1 MFYGSHK
8 HTLDAK
14 GRLIIP
20 ACYREDLGSKF
31 LLMRGNEECLLVYPG
46 SEMEKFSA
54 KFAELPSTDRS
65 AQAYIRMFLSSM
77 SQCDFDSQGRIL
89 IPAELRKYAGLE
101 KEAVIIGAYNRVEI
115 WNRDKWEAYTSAA
128 TENYNAILDDMTR
141 FGI

>member
-1 MFYGSHK
+1 MFFGQHK

-14 GRLIIP
+14 GRIIIP
-20 ACYREDLGSKF
+20 ACYRDDLGEQF

-46 SEMEKFSA
+46 AQMEKFSA

-77 SQCDFDSQGRIL
+77 SRCDFDNQGRIL
-89 IPAELRKYAGLE
+89 IPADLRKYASLE
-101 KEAVIIGAYNRVEI
+101 KEAVIIGVHDRIEI
-115 WNRDKWEAYTSAA
+115 WSRDKWEAYSENAM
-128 TENYNAILDDMTR
+128 ENYNTILDDMTR